1 MVAIFVA
8 VEAAIVAVVV
18 TFAHAFFD
26 DDVSVTPVSFIIY
39 HRNK

>member
-26 DDVSVTPVSFIIY
+26 DDVAVYASFI
-39 HRNK
+39 HKLSQ